1 MTEETKADLGAFAL
15 VRDHVRSEQAAGDE
29 QAKALVERPLG
40 EDVVEKIV
48 AKASGEGSASASAK
62 ASANANAKGGVVV
75 SLWRRV
81 AIVAAPIAVAAAIF
95 VYVGGRAE
103 NGGAPLLP
111 EFAVTASG
119 EKEMRGAAEE
129 ASGML
134 RLRGA
139 EGSFEILARPATA
152 VGGVRVV
159 AYVFA
164 IGEGEPNAVDANVEV
179 APEGSV
185 RIRGRARALMGAREV
200 RVVLAAA
207 TDGGASI
214 TRYEEALAA
223 ARSGKSDERV
233 RVLIVKLV
241 RE

>member
-1 MTEETKADLGAFAL
+1 MAL
-15 VRDHVRSEQAAGDE
+15 SARR
-29 QAKALVERPLG
+29 R
-40 EDVVEKIV
+40 
-48 AKASGEGSASASAK
+48 GSAM
-62 ASANANAKGGVVV
+62 GGSVG
-75 SLWRRV
+75 RRV
-81 AIVAAPIAVAAAIF
+81 AFVAAAIAVAAAIF

-103 NGGAPLLP
+103 NGSAPLLP

-129 ASGML
+129 ASSTL

-139 EGSFEILARPATA
+139 GADGSFEILARPATA
-152 VGGVRVV
+152 VGGIRVV

-200 RVVLAAA
+200 RIILAAA

-214 TRYEEALAA
+214 TRYEDALAA
-223 ARSGKSDERV
+223 ARSGKSDERL
-233 RVLIVKLV
+233 RVVVVKLV